1 MKKFLILSLIF
12 IGVSLTAGTT
22 GKISGRVIDKQTN
35 EPLPF
40 VNVVV
45 SGTGLGAVTDED
57 GYYVILNIA
66 PGTYD
71 LEARMIGY
79 HTQTVKNVDVFLD
92 QTMVINF
99 QLTPAVIKLKGKEVR
114 VYARKVIE
122 KDVTATKSVI
132 TGRSI
137 QRMPVTNPVQAMETN
152 TNFTV
157 DPRRGEIHVRGGRGD
172 EVMYMVDGMEVRDPL
187 VGGGLALNVGSASL
201 QQMEILTGGFSAEY
215 GNAQSAVVNIV
226 TKEGNEKKQEMNIYY
241 LNDHLLNTASFN
253 TDQVSFSID
262 GPNLLSTY
270 FLPMLGIKVPWKS
283 TYIVTTTGNWTD
295 TYTPMHVPFNRYKL
309 GPVKYGYRDNNHY
322 DITSKLATKISPT
335 MKIVEGYNRSYDFNV
350 SYSHRFRDIPWNAYQ
365 STRNTSQYYLKWAH
379 TVSAKTFY
387 FLKFGWL
394 NTNRLLTPGG
404 LSPDEI
410 NDYTG
415 DEHGTSNNPLD
426 VIIGWPGI
434 DGWDEPYI
442 DQPRCNGVY
451 DYGEHFTDVNGD
463 GVYEQGEPFID
474 TPLPNGHYDVGEPFN
489 DYNHNG
495 IWDGKE
501 PFKDYGLDGIPDTYD
516 EGEGDGIY
524 EVGEPFSDYNQN
536 GVRDAPVADGHYD
549 YGYDQWAQWHKHQS
563 RAITIKGDWTS
574 QITKEHMLKAG
585 IDLRLYH
592 FDMAMIEYGWWQ
604 DTTRDTASIPGL
616 YKTRGIFRDW
626 YTKDPYDGALYV
638 QDKIETKGMIVN
650 AGFRIDFM
658 NPNTP
663 NRDKDS
669 IPILGGLVHSTT
681 EIRLSPRVGI
691 SYPVTER
698 DKFYFNYGK
707 FMQAPE
713 FQYFYEDTTQFGG
726 AIRLYG
732 NPNLQYK
739 STTTYEF
746 GVQHAFTDAV
756 SITASTFFKDIRGL
770 IDTRKAG
777 VPPITYQIRV
787 NNDYGNV
794 RGIELKFSKIY
805 SHYTSF
811 MFDYTLSW
819 AMGKSSSDR
828 QGYDYSY
835 QGIPLPLRV
844 YPLDWDERHKI
855 MFNYNLDI
863 PAGAGPIFMGRRMLD
878 NWGVNLL
885 LQYGSGLPW
894 TPTAPEENVVD
905 TLVTPDQT
913 PNCKRMP
920 YTMTL
925 DLKTYKG
932 FKVGGANLSIDLT
945 INNILNKKNWL
956 RVHTDTGYPDST
968 NYLGNKDRND
978 PSYFGPPR
986 QILLGISMSF

>member
-1 MKKFLILSLIF
+1 MKKILILLLIFVSISLI
-12 IGVSLTAGTT
+12 AGTT
-22 GKISGRVIDKQTN
+22 GKISGRVTDKQTN
-35 EPLPF
+35 APLPF

-45 SGTGLGAVTDED
+45 VGTGLGAVTDED
-57 GYYVILNIA
+57 GYYVILNVP
-66 PGTYD
+66 PGTYN

-79 HTQTVKNVDVFLD
+79 HSQTVQNVDVFVD

-99 QLTPAVIKLKGKEVR
+99 QLTPAVIKLKGKVVR

-122 KDVTATKSVI
+122 KDVTSTKSVM
-132 TGRSI
+132 TGRAI
-137 QRMPVTNPVQAMETN
+137 QRMPVTNPVQAMQTN

-187 VGGGLALNVGSASL
+187 VGGGLALQIGNAAL

-215 GNAQSAVVNIV
+215 GDAQSAVVNIV
-226 TKEGNEKKQEMNIYY
+226 TKEGNEKKQEMNVYY
-241 LNDHLLNTASFN
+241 LNDHIFNATSFN

-262 GPNLLSTY
+262 GPNIFTANLLP
-270 FLPMLGIKVPWKS
+270 LLGVRIPWKS
-283 TYIVTTTGNWTD
+283 TYIITTTGDWTD

-309 GPVKYGYRDNNHY
+309 GPLQYGLRDNNHY
-322 DITSKLATKISPT
+322 DITAKLATKISPT
-335 MKIVEGYNRSYDFNV
+335 MKIVTGFNKSYNFYVPFSDRYRSFA
-350 SYSHRFRDIPWNAYQ
+350 FRDIPWDAYQ
-365 STRNTSQYYLKWAH
+365 VTRNTSQYYLKWAH
-379 TVSAKTFY
+379 TLSAKTFY
-387 FLKFGWL
+387 FFNVGLV
-394 NTNRLLTPGG
+394 NTEGLLTPGG
-404 LSPDEI
+404 HSLDEI
-410 NDYTG
+410 NNYTG

-426 VIIGWPGI
+426 VTIGWPGI
-434 DGWDEPYI
+434 DGLDEPYI
-442 DQPRCNGVY
+442 DEPRCNGVY
-451 DYGEHFTDVNGD
+451 DYGEDFVDENNN
-463 GVYEQGEPFID
+463 GVYDLGEPFID

-495 IWDGKE
+495 IWDGRE
-501 PFKDYGLDGIPDTYD
+501 PFKDYGVDGIPDTYD

-536 GVRDAPVADGHYD
+536 GVRDNPLADGHYD
-549 YGYDQWAQWHKHQS
+549 YGYDQWAHWHRHLS
-563 RAITIKGDWTS
+563 RQITLKFDWTS

-585 IDLRLYH
+585 FDLRFNH
-592 FDMAMIEYGWWQ
+592 FDMADIEYGWWR
-604 DTTRDTASIPGL
+604 DTLRDTANVPGL
-616 YKTRGIFRDW
+616 WKTRGIFRDW
-626 YTKDPYDGALYV
+626 YTRDPYDGALYI

-650 AGFRIDFM
+650 AGFRVDFL

-663 NRDKDS
+663 GREDT
-669 IPILGGLVHSTT
+669 IPILGGLTRSGT
-681 EIRLSPRVGI
+681 EVRLSPRIGV
-691 SYPVTER
+691 SYPVTDK

-732 NPNLQYK
+732 NPNLVYK
-739 STTTYEF
+739 TTMAYEF
-746 GVQHAFTDAV
+746 GVQHAFTDAT
-756 SITASTFFKDIRGL
+756 SITVSTFFKDIRGL
-770 IDTRKAG
+770 IDTEKRG

-787 NNDYGNV
+787 NKDYGDV
-794 RGIELKFSKIY
+794 RGIEMKFSKIY

-835 QGIPLPLRV
+835 QGIPLPLRE
-844 YPLDWDERHKI
+844 YPLNWDERHKI

-863 PAGAGPIFMGRRMLD
+863 PAGEGPVFLGRKMLD
-878 NWGVNLL
+878 NWGINLL

-894 TPTAPEENVVD
+894 TPTDSLA
-905 TLVTPDQT
+905 TPNQT
-913 PNCKRMP
+913 PNCRRMP
-920 YTMTL
+920 YTMTV
-925 DLKTYKG
+925 DVKMYKG
-932 FKVGGANLSIDLT
+932 FKVGGSNLSFDLT
-945 INNILNKKNWL
+945 IKNIFNKKNWL
-956 RVHTDTGYPDST
+956 QVYTDTGYPDSRGYT
-968 NYLGNKDRND
+968 GNIDRNN

-986 QILLGISMSF
+986 QILLGISISF